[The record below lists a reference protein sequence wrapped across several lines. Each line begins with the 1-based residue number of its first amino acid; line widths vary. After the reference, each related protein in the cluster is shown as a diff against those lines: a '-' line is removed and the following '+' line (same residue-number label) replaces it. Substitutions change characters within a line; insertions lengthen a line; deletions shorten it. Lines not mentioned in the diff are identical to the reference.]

1 MPVNTRAQ
9 STVQEPQAGIVAV
22 TNDSDGTRFR
32 VLGALS
38 FSHFLN
44 DMMQSLILALYPMLK
59 GDFHLSFAQIG
70 IITLTFQ
77 ITASLLQPLVGIYTD
92 RHPKPY
98 ALSIGMGFTL
108 VGMLV
113 LAVAPSYAFVLLAA
127 ALVGAGSAVF
137 HPESSRIARLASGG
151 RHGLAQSIFQ
161 VGGNAGQAM
170 GPLAAAWIIIPFGR
184 PSVAAFSGVALLAV
198 GILWSVGNW
207 YRAHRIATASKPA
220 VAAAPRPGLSKGK
233 VIFSITILIVLLL
246 SKSFYITS
254 LNSYFTFYLIDR
266 FSLSVPSA
274 QMYLFV
280 LLLSVAVG
288 IILGGLVTDRLGRKK
303 VIWFSILGAAPF
315 TLMLPYANLQLTGVL
330 IVLIGLTI
338 AAAGPAILVYAQD
351 ILPGRV
357 GLVAGLFF
365 GLAFGIGGIGAA
377 VLGKVADV
385 TDITYVYKVCSFI
398 PLIGLLTIFL
408 PNIQTKRHSVK
419 RAA

>member
-1 MPVNTRAQ
+1 MLLNTDAQ
-9 STVQEPQAGIVAV
+9 ATVQQPKAGIVAA
-22 TNDSDGTRFR
+22 TNDSHGTRFR

-59 GDFHLSFAQIG
+59 GDFDLSFAQIG
-70 IITLTFQ
+70 IITLMFQ

-108 VGMLV
+108 VGLLV

-127 ALVGAGSAVF
+127 ALVGTGSSVF

-161 VGGNAGQAM
+161 VGGSAGQAM

-184 PSVAAFSGVALLAV
+184 PSVAAFSAVALLAIA
-198 GILWSVGNW
+198 ILWTVGNW
-207 YRAHRIATASKPA
+207 YRAHRIAAANKPA
-220 VAAAPRPGLSKGK
+220 VAAAHRISLPNT
-233 VIFSITILIVLLL
+233 VVVFSMTILMVLVL

-254 LNSYFTFYLIDR
+254 LNSYFTFYLIER
-266 FSLSVPSA
+266 FGLSVPSA

-288 IILGGLVTDRLGRKK
+288 TILGGMVTDRIGRKK

-315 TLMLPYANLQLTGVL
+315 TLMLPYASLEMTGIF
-330 IVLIGLTI
+330 IVLIGLVM
-338 AAAGPAILVYAQD
+338 AAASPAMVVYAQD
-351 ILPGRV
+351 IMPGRV

-365 GLAFGIGGIGAA
+365 GLSFGIGGIGAA

-385 TDITYVYKVCSFI
+385 TDIAYIYKLCSFI
-398 PLIGLLTIFL
+398 PLVGLLTAFL
-408 PNIQTKRHSVK
+408 PNIEKKR
-419 RAA
+419 RGA